1 MTAQHLNN
9 ATTTPDF
16 FREFQKVV
24 YKIKYLVIFFEN
36 CIKSQDISS
45 TYYYKFVGKQM

>member
-24 YKIKYLVIFFEN
+24 YKIKQQVSFL
-36 CIKSQDISS
+36 KTASS
-45 TYYYKFVGKQM
+45 LKVYIVHTTKYVGKQM

>member
-24 YKIKYLVIFFEN
+24 YKIKYLGIFFEN
-36 CIKSQDISS
+36 CIKSQDIYIVH
-45 TYYYKFVGKQM
+45 TIKFVGKQM